1 MVMQG
6 EIDTS
11 FTTNQR
17 DLFTSGMAAQIGMNA
32 FGVWLAIK
40 AHADFNDGE
49 AWPGIR
55 KLAEMTGLGKST
67 VDRTIQ
73 TLIDAKLLRILET
86 GKGHK
91 TTRYIARERLDVRV
105 GGRVLCTIVVDY
117 VPAILREKLD
127 RIKTALKDGKP
138 DPQAFAEVDI
148 IPGAGFTWNEQEG
161 MLKASIP
168 ASEIPTKVIDA
179 GEAKMLT
186 DLQRKAQALRNK
198 AKGKE

>member
-1 MVMQG
+1 MQG

-40 AHADFNDGE
+40 AHSDFNDGE

-73 TLIDAKLLRILET
+73 TLIDAKLLRVVET

-91 TTRYIARERLDVRV
+91 TNRYIARERLDVRV

-127 RIKTALKDGKP
+127 RIKSALKEGKP

-148 IPGAGFTWNEQEG
+148 IPGAGFVWNDKEG

-168 ASEIPTKVIDA
+168 AADLPARVIDA
-179 GEAKMLT
+179 GEAKLLT
-186 DLQRKAQALRNK
+186 DLQKKALALRGK
-198 AKGKE
+198 TKGKGGE

>member
-1 MVMQG
+1 MQG

-11 FTTNQR
+11 FTTSQR

-40 AHADFNDGE
+40 SHADFNDGE

-55 KLAEMTGLGKST
+55 RLAEMTGLGKST
-67 VDRTIQ
+67 VDRAIQ
-73 TLIDAKLLRILET
+73 TLIDAKLLRVLAT

-91 TTRYIARERLDVRV
+91 TSRYIARERLDVKL

-127 RIKTALKDGKP
+127 RIKTALVAGKP
-138 DPQAFAEVDI
+138 DPQAFAEADI
-148 IPGAGFTWNEQEG
+148 IPGSGFVWNEKEG

-168 ASEIPTKVIDA
+168 AADLPAIVVDSQEQ
-179 GEAKMLT
+179 KMLT
-186 DLQRKAQALRNK
+186 DLQKKAQMLRLK
-198 AKGKE
+198 STKKD

>member
-1 MVMQG
+1 MQG

-40 AHADFNDGE
+40 SHADFNDGE

-55 KLAEMTGLGKST
+55 RLAEMTGLGKST
-67 VDRTIQ
+67 VDRSIQ
-73 TLIDAKLLRILET
+73 TLIDAKLLRVLAT

-91 TTRYIARERLDVRV
+91 TSRYIARERLDVKL

-127 RIKTALKDGKP
+127 RIKSALVAGKP

-148 IPGAGFTWNEQEG
+148 IPGSGFVWNDQEG

-168 ASEIPTKVIDA
+168 ASELPAAVIDSN
-179 GEAKMLT
+179 ESKMLT
-186 DLQRKAQALRNK
+186 DLQKKAQQMKLK
-198 AKGKE
+198 AAGKG

>member
-1 MVMQG
+1 MQG

-40 AHADFNDGE
+40 SHADFNDGE

-55 KLAEMTGLGKST
+55 RLAEMTGLGKST

-73 TLIDAKLLRILET
+73 TLIDAKLLRVLAT

-91 TTRYIARERLDVRV
+91 TSRYIARERLDVKL

-127 RIKTALKDGKP
+127 RIKSALVAGKP

-148 IPGAGFTWNEQEG
+148 IPGSGFVWNEKEG

-168 ASEIPTKVIDA
+168 ASELPAAVIDSN
-179 GEAKMLT
+179 ESKMLT
-186 DLQRKAQALRNK
+186 DLQKKAQQMKLK
-198 AKGKE
+198 ATGKG

>member
-1 MVMQG
+1 MQG

-40 AHADFNDGE
+40 SHADFNDGE
-49 AWPGIR
+49 AWPGVR
-55 KLAEMTGLGKST
+55 RLAEMTGLGIGT
-67 VDRTIQ
+67 VSRTIQ
-73 TLIDAKLLRILET
+73 TLIEAKLLRVLES

-91 TTRYIARERLDVRV
+91 SSRYIARERLDVRL
-105 GGRVLCTIVVDY
+105 GSTVLCTIVVDY

-127 RIKTALKDGKP
+127 RIKSALVAGKP

-148 IPGAGFTWNEQEG
+148 IPGSGFVWNEKEG

-168 ASEIPTKVIDA
+168 ASELPAAVIDSN
-179 GEAKMLT
+179 ESKMLT
-186 DLQRKAQALRNK
+186 ELQKKAQALRLKSANK
-198 AKGKE
+198 GS

>member
-1 MVMQG
+1 MQG

-40 AHADFNDGE
+40 SHADFNDGE
-49 AWPGIR
+49 AWPGVR
-55 KLAEMTGLGKST
+55 RLAEMTGLGTGT
-67 VDRTIQ
+67 VSRTIQ
-73 TLIDAKLLRILET
+73 TLIDAKLLRVLAP

-91 TTRYIARERLDVRV
+91 TSRYLARERLDVKL

-117 VPAILREKLD
+117 VPAVLREKLD
-127 RIKTALKDGKP
+127 RIKSALQDGKP

-148 IPGAGFTWNEQEG
+148 IPGKGFSWNEKEG
-161 MLKASIP
+161 MLKAAIP
-168 ASEIPTKVIDA
+168 AADLPAAVADS

-186 DLQRKAQALRNK
+186 ELQRKAQMLKLKSTNK
-198 AKGKE
+198 G

>member
-1 MVMQG
+1 MQG

-40 AHADFNDGE
+40 SHADFNDGE
-49 AWPGIR
+49 AWPGVR
-55 KLAEMTGLGKST
+55 RLAEMTGLGIGT
-67 VDRTIQ
+67 VSRTIQ
-73 TLIDAKLLRILET
+73 TLIEAKLLRVLES

-91 TTRYIARERLDVRV
+91 SSRYIARERLDVRL
-105 GGRVLCTIVVDY
+105 GSTVLCTIVVDY

-127 RIKTALKDGKP
+127 RIKSALVAGKP

-148 IPGAGFTWNEQEG
+148 IPGSGFVWNEKEG

-168 ASEIPTKVIDA
+168 ASQLPAAVIDSN
-179 GEAKMLT
+179 ESKMLT
-186 DLQRKAQALRNK
+186 ELQKKAQALRLKSANK
-198 AKGKE
+198 GS

>member
-1 MVMQG
+1 MQG

-40 AHADFNDGE
+40 SHADFNDGE

-73 TLIDAKLLRILET
+73 TLIDAKLLRVLAT

-91 TTRYIARERLDVRV
+91 TTRYIARERLDVRL

-127 RIKTALKDGKP
+127 RIKSALKEGKP

-148 IPGAGFTWNEQEG
+148 IPGAGFVWNESEG
-161 MLKASIP
+161 MLKAAIP
-168 ASEIPTKVIDA
+168 AADLPARVIDES
-179 GEAKMLT
+179 EAKMLT
-186 DLQRKAQALRNK
+186 DLQKKAQALRHK
-198 AKGKE
+198 AKSKGGE

>member
-1 MVMQG
+1 MQG

-40 AHADFNDGE
+40 SHADFNDGE
-49 AWPGIR
+49 AWPGVR
-55 KLAEMTGLGKST
+55 KLAELTGLGKST

-73 TLIDAKLLRILET
+73 TLIDAKLLRVLAT

-91 TTRYIARERLDVRV
+91 TSRYIARERLDVKL

-117 VPAILREKLD
+117 VPAVLREKLD

-148 IPGAGFTWNEQEG
+148 IPGPGFSWNPAEG
-161 MLKASIP
+161 MLKAAIP
-168 ASEIPTKVIDA
+168 ASDLPARIMDE

-186 DLQRKAQALRNK
+186 DLQKKAQQLRVK
-198 AKGKE
+198 TKDRK

>member
-1 MVMQG
+1 MRG

-40 AHADFNDGE
+40 SHADFNDGE

-55 KLAEMTGLGKST
+55 RLAEMTGLGKST

-73 TLIDAKLLRILET
+73 TLIDAKLLRVLAT

-91 TTRYIARERLDVRV
+91 TSRYIARERLDVKL

-127 RIKTALKDGKP
+127 RIKSALVAGKP

-148 IPGAGFTWNEQEG
+148 IPGSGFVWNDKEG

-168 ASEIPTKVIDA
+168 ASELPAAVIDSN
-179 GEAKMLT
+179 ESKMLT
-186 DLQRKAQALRNK
+186 DLQKKAQQMKLK
-198 AKGKE
+198 AVGRG

>member
-1 MVMQG
+1 MQG

-40 AHADFNDGE
+40 SHADFNDGE

-55 KLAEMTGLGKST
+55 RLAEMTGLGKST

-73 TLIDAKLLRILET
+73 TLIDAKLLRVLAT

-91 TTRYIARERLDVRV
+91 TSRYIARERLDVKL

-127 RIKTALKDGKP
+127 RIKSALVAGKP

-148 IPGAGFTWNEQEG
+148 IPGSGFVWNDKEG

-168 ASEIPTKVIDA
+168 ASELPAAVIDSN
-179 GEAKMLT
+179 ESKMLT
-186 DLQRKAQALRNK
+186 DLQKKAQQMKLK
-198 AKGKE
+198 AVGRG